1 MSVCPSRLFSFFSE
15 TWLWS
20 VVRNNNNAAWLVPT
34 LAFLS
39 FPVLGFGGWGG
50 GGSRWV
56 TCGEEVKQR
65 GALIRGY

>member
-50 GGSRWV
+50 GGV
-56 TCGEEVKQR
+56 VG
-65 GALIRGY
+65 G